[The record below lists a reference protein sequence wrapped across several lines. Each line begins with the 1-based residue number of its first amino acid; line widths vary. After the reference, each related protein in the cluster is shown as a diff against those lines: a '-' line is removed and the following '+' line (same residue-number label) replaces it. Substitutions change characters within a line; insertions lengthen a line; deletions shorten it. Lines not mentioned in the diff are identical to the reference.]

1 MKHLGTMN
9 LETPRLV
16 LRKFSF
22 SDSSAVYKNWAN
34 DSEVTKYLMWPTHKS
49 VDDTINVLRDWVGQY
64 DHLDFYL
71 WAITLREN
79 GDEPIGSIAVVDK
92 DDRIGMAEI
101 GYCIGRSWWNRG
113 ITSEALSAVI
123 RYLFI
128 EVGINRIESR
138 HDPRNPHSGKV
149 MAKCGMKYEGTMR
162 EADWNNQGI
171 CDSAIYSILQKE
183 YQSTLPISIQ
193 PAQQQ

>member
-22 SDSSAVYKNWAN
+22 TDSSAVYKNWAN

-64 DHLDFYL
+64 DHLDFYQ

-92 DDRIGMAEI
+92 DDRICMAEI
-101 GYCIGRSWWNRG
+101 GYCIGHSWWNRG

-128 EVGINRIESR
+128 EVGVNRIEAR
-138 HDPRNPHSGKV
+138 QDPRNPHSGKV
-149 MAKCGMKYEGTMR
+149 MAKCAMKYEGIMR
-162 EADWNNQGI
+162 EADRNNQGV
-171 CDSAIYSILQKE
+171 CDIAIYSILQKE
-183 YQSTLPISIQ
+183 YEPTLPKGIQ
-193 PAQQQ
+193 PAEQR